1 MLKSE
6 IHLVKR
12 KQQQKLKKDG
22 ASAFK
27 LQKKP
32 NQTKTKKSTNKI
44 NKTHNPKKPQ
54 SPGEFPGPILSLKQ
68 V

>member
-12 KQQQKLKKDG
+12 KQQQTLKKDG

-27 LQKKP
+27 LQKNPKP
-32 NQTKTKKSTNKI
+32 NQNQKKHQQNKQST
-44 NKTHNPKKPQ
+44 
-54 SPGEFPGPILSLKQ
+54 
-68 V
+68 